1 MTEYYRSFYAMCKRV
16 CGIKL
21 TEEEELMDYP
31 VETMPEERA
40 RRALER
46 INLLS
51 KIRQVSHD
59 KENYSV
65 NESDLTPYT
74 YRGKRL
80 QSEFHVLSSVS

>member
-1 MTEYYRSFYAMCKRV
+1 MCKRV